1 LIVNSFD
8 ALVAKLRLPAVV
20 APMFLISGPELVIAA
35 ARAGI
40 VGAFPTPN
48 ARTIEDLAVWLGR
61 IDAALTAENRKLPWA
76 INMIVHPTYDRFPAE
91 LELICRYRPDL
102 VITALGSP
110 RRALDAVHGYGG
122 MVFSDVINAEQA
134 RKATDAGADGLIL
147 VASGAGGH
155 TGAYSPFAF
164 VEEVRTFWQGPLILG
179 GAISSAR
186 TMKAAITLGA
196 DLAYMGTRFIACR
209 ESLVSDDNRN
219 MLIASQMSDIVTSSA
234 ITGVPANWM
243 RASLERAGL
252 SGEDLRAAGKIDFS
266 DIQGDSKAWKNIW
279 GAGQG
284 VGNVQ
289 SIQTVAEVVKELA
302 LGYSRL

>member
-1 LIVNSFD
+1 MTNF
-8 ALVAKLRLPAVV
+8 AKLTAQLRLPAIV

-40 VGAFPTPN
+40 VGAFPAPN
-48 ARTIEDLAVWLGR
+48 ARTIEDLLNWLEQ
-61 IDAALTAENRKLPWA
+61 IDAALKRTGPPLPWA
-76 INMIVHPTYDRFPAE
+76 INMIVHPTYDRFAAE
-91 LELICRYRPDL
+91 LELVCQFRPDL

-110 RRALDAVHGYGG
+110 RRVLDAVHGYGG
-122 MVFSDVINAEQA
+122 MVFSDVINADQA
-134 RKATDAGADGLIL
+134 RKAVDAGADGLIL

-164 VEEVRTFWQGPLILG
+164 VEEVRRFWAGPLILG

-186 TMKAAITLGA
+186 AIKAALTLGA

-209 ESLVSDDNRN
+209 ETLVSDDNRD
-219 MLIASQMSDIVTSSA
+219 MLVASNMSDIVTSSA

-252 SGEDLRAAGKIDFS
+252 SNDELQAARKIDFS

-289 SIQTVAEVVKELA
+289 SIQSVAEVVDELA
-302 LGYSRL
+302 SAYAALK